1 MIVNKRNKT
10 DRGLRDTLGNS
21 ESHIE
26 TYYVVDELLRTL
38 GRFRVWKLPLEAYSG
53 WSAAVERLD
62 NVSRK
67 YHEKMYEASKIQG
80 QGETQ
85 A

>member
-1 MIVNKRNKT
+1 MTRKT
-10 DRGLRDTLGNS
+10 DLRVKEILDNNK
-21 ESHIE
+21 SHVE

-62 NVSRK
+62 DVSRK

-80 QGETQ
+80 QRETQ
-85 A
+85 T

>member
-1 MIVNKRNKT
+1 MSMTRKT
-10 DRGLRDTLGNS
+10 DLRVKEILDNNK
-21 ESHIE
+21 SHVE

-62 NVSRK
+62 DVSRK

-80 QGETQ
+80 QGET
-85 A
+85 